1 MMAILVI
8 LLVGMEEYPLNVVV
22 FCSSGQAC
30 NMMIGYLRLVAL
42 DLGFSVLGS
51 VV

>member
-1 MMAILVI
+1 MMVILVI
-8 LLVGMEEYPLNVVV
+8 LQVGMEEYPLNVVV

-30 NMMIGYLRLVAL
+30 DMMIEYLNLVAL
-42 DLGFSVLGS
+42 DLGLSVLGR